1 LFLERF
7 SSKETAESFKITQ
20 PLQRILPQQ
29 RRTIVSSTN
38 RIGLDPEARAPIEHS
53 SQLLYPSPVYQSLVY
68 HRVPEMKTTRLVLAV
83 MTFLI
88 HNTNA
93 GTQEQLEACR
103 QQIDSL
109 DQRIV
114 ELVQERAQVV
124 EKVGKIKR
132 EAHLPVTV
140 PSREQQVIAKAQE
153 LAKGGPLP
161 AEAVGRIYQKLVEE
175 MRNWEAKLD
184 ATVSQSSSQR
194 AAAK

>member
-1 LFLERF
+1 
-7 SSKETAESFKITQ
+7 
-20 PLQRILPQQ
+20 
-29 RRTIVSSTN
+29 
-38 RIGLDPEARAPIEHS
+38 
-53 SQLLYPSPVYQSLVY
+53 
-68 HRVPEMKTTRLVLAV
+68 
-83 MTFLI
+83 MTFLV
-88 HNTNA
+88 HNTNG

-103 QQIDSL
+103 QQTDSL

-124 EKVGKIKR
+124 EKVGEIKR

-161 AEAVGRIYQKLVEE
+161 AEVVGRIYQKLVEG
-175 MRNWEAKLD
+175 MRNWKAKLD
-184 ATVSQSSSQR
+184 ATASQSSSQR